1 MQAKYAEA
9 QKAYYNGQYLEME
22 SEVILGYSKPKGTY
36 LLYFGIFFLL
46 GSLSCRAHYFLL
58 NFQKAKKFRQ
68 REATKA
74 KNGQELTF

>member
-36 LLYFGIFFLL
+36 LLYFVIFFCWVVFPVVLIIF
-46 GSLSCRAHYFLL
+46 S
-58 NFQKAKKFRQ
+58 
-68 REATKA
+68 
-74 KNGQELTF
+74 